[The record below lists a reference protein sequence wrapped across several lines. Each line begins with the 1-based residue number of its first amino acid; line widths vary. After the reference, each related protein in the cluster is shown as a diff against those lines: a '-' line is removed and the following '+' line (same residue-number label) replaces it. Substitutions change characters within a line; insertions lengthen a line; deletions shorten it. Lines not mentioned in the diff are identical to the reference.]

1 MAREEGES
9 SIIVNILNSLN
20 KEVVIAIKDKD
31 KDIIIDLNN
40 KIMLIRSIKVVV
52 LPKFSRQLEKL
63 KEYLDKVNIYIY
75 YN

>member
-52 LPKFSRQLEKL
+52 LPKFSR
-63 KEYLDKVNIYIY
+63 
-75 YN
+75 